1 MDIHRWVYITT
12 QLDLCQRQLTIF
24 HVFNASF
31 LVLKVLSTSNK
42 FKSQEDTQSFVLILL
57 YATNVLCYCKV
68 LFVVVPIILQQCDYN
83 LNAGVDISSER
94 LQTVWLV
101 PHLAAVL
108 LLLRLRSAG
117 KDSAERELQKVSLRQ
132 ETSFFC
138 EIPFEKYCHCSC
150 DWV

>member
-1 MDIHRWVYITT
+1 M
-12 QLDLCQRQLTIF
+12 
-24 HVFNASF
+24 
-31 LVLKVLSTSNK
+31 VLSTSNK

-68 LFVVVPIILQQCDYN
+68 IFVVVPIILQQCDYN

-132 ETSFFC
+132 ETSFVAKSPSRSIAIAVVTGCNVGSTIFSALS
-138 EIPFEKYCHCSC
+138 F
-150 DWV
+150 V